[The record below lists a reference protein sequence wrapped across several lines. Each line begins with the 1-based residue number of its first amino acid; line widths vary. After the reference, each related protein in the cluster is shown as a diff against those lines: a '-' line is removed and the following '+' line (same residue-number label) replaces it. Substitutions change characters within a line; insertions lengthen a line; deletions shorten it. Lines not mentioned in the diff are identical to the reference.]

1 MWTVLGDFAYRL
13 IHVCCLMQ
21 SWICILI
28 GVQGSS
34 DALFCD
40 LPISWSH
47 VSSFNHSFSSF
58 HPNSTQSWS
67 KPGFS
72 LESQAGSGCCV
83 VVPVHPSHLLQL
95 ARRTFR
101 WCWSWLF
108 MKWDFFKICIFK
120 YHPINVT
127 ANLLCWMLSSLPACT
142 CGPDWKHLPGNW
154 HVLFIERFEERQREL
169 WGDLV
174 WTLRFCWCSSTY

>member
-108 MKWDFFKICIFK
+108 MKWDFFKYVYSNPTPSTSPQTYFVECVPHCLHALAVQIG
-120 YHPINVT
+120 
-127 ANLLCWMLSSLPACT
+127 ST
-142 CGPDWKHLPGNW
+142 CQAID
-154 HVLFIERFEERQREL
+154 
-169 WGDLV
+169 
-174 WTLRFCWCSSTY
+174 TYCL

>member
-21 SWICILI
+21 SRICILI

-108 MKWDFFKICIFK
+108 MNEIFLNMYIQIPSHQRHRKLTLLNAFLIACMHLRSRLEAPARQLTRIVYRKIWREAEGALGRSGLDIAF
-120 YHPINVT
+120 
-127 ANLLCWMLSSLPACT
+127 LL
-142 CGPDWKHLPGNW
+142 
-154 HVLFIERFEERQREL
+154 VQ
-169 WGDLV
+169 
-174 WTLRFCWCSSTY
+174 